1 MIGIARLLGPEV
13 IAQLEEQFASIDIAG
28 LLRDLTDWQDETKS
42 DAVYSVLDTVIDIVL
57 DNCYFTKG

>member
-13 IAQLEEQFASIDIAG
+13 IAQLEEEFVSIDIAG
-28 LLRDLTDWQDETKS
+28 VLRDLTSWQDETKS